1 MAIQL
6 FVDDPQIPPDEQP
19 VYYGTGIAGPG
30 CLVWERQQDQWI
42 CEAGQLPETVTV
54 MPMAKVPAA
63 LQEEILALATRAE
76 VIGPQG
82 WNLNNG

>member
-1 MAIQL
+1 MAIEI
-6 FVDDPQIPPDEQP
+6 FVEDPKVPPDQQP
-19 VYYGTGIAGPG
+19 AYYLTGITGPA
-30 CLVWERQQDQWI
+30 CMVWKRQQDQWV
-42 CEAGQLPETVTV
+42 CEQGELPETATA
-54 MPMAKVPAA
+54 MPMDKVPAA

>member
-1 MAIQL
+1 M
-6 FVDDPQIPPDEQP
+6 
-19 VYYGTGIAGPG
+19 
-30 CLVWERQQDQWI
+30 VWKRQQDQWI
-42 CEAGQLPETVTV
+42 CKPGELPETT
-54 MPMAKVPAA
+54 MAIPMEKVPSA